1 MDVKDTSIEARD
13 NDRRQAAV
21 LPVARGAAGAVPPVA
36 RHGHR
41 VPGAARRG
49 ADGTAGRRFP
59 CPGGARDRGCRLP
72 RRAAGHQG
80 DDLDGQAAV
89 ERGAVR
95 AEAGTDGETGP
106 AAGAGGPD
114 RRLRSGRSRVVLVKD
129 PDSGKPYDLGL
140 FTLDTAASP
149 AAIAE
154 RYSWRWPIEPSN
166 AAGKQLL
173 GVGEAC
179 NRTARAVERTVP
191 SGSSSR
197 PCSSPGTPAPPPI
210 PPTSPGAASSA
221 RGTPPRPRRRP
232 ATCSPGSAAARRGP
246 DFGHLPRSEPP

>member
-1 MDVKDTSIEARD
+1 LRLEITIVVKLPFCPSPVALPVLFRLWRGTGTASQVQLAAGLMGLLAGVFPAREVHGTGD
-13 NDRRQAAV
+13 AAFHGEPLVIKGTTWTARLPSNAV
-21 LPVARGAAGAVPPVA
+21 LSGPKPEPTGKRG
-36 RHGHR
+36 R
-41 VPGAARRG
+41 
-49 ADGTAGRRFP
+49 
-59 CPGGARDRGCRLP
+59 P
-72 RRAAGHQG
+72 RAQG
-80 DDLDGQAAV
+80 D
-89 ERGAVR
+89 RIGAC
-95 AEAGTDGETGP
+95 AP
-106 AAGAGGPD
+106 AAAA
-114 RRLRSGRSRVVLVKD
+114 LAWVKD